1 MILLDAGASTPLRPE
16 VLAAMDPWL
25 GRDGGNPSS
34 LHTAGRRARKA
45 VEDAREKAA
54 AALGLRDP
62 RELIFT
68 SGATESNALAILG
81 AGEALGGRA
90 EAVVGAVEHPSVLAP
105 FALLER
111 RGRRV
116 TRLAA
121 GPDGRVAVP
130 SGPASFASVQA
141 VNHETGAIQPVAE
154 IRRALPGAI
163 LHVDAAQAV
172 GKIPLDLGL
181 ADLWTLSAHKIHGPR
196 GAGALVVRRGCALE
210 PLLGGGGQ
218 EFGLRAGTENVAGI
232 VGLAEALSLPPG
244 RLAALRDRLERAL
257 LRLPGARRNGPER
270 ERAPHLSNVAFE
282 GLRGDTLVHALDA
295 EGLCASSGSAC
306 ASGSA
311 EPSPVLLAMG
321 QPPERAR
328 EGVRFGVSALSTEAE
343 IDGAIA
349 IVERTLA
356 RLRAVAGA
364 AR

>member
-16 VLAAMDPWL
+16 VLAAMEPWL

-34 LHTAGRRARKA
+34 LHAAGRRARKA
-45 VEDAREKAA
+45 VEDARERAA
-54 AALGLRDP
+54 AALGLLDP
-62 RELIFT
+62 RELIFG

-81 AGEALGGRA
+81 AAEALGAKA
-90 EAVVGAVEHPSVLAP
+90 ELVVGAVEHPSVLAP
-105 FALLER
+105 FARLER
-111 RGRRV
+111 RGWKV
-116 TRLAA
+116 TPLPA

-130 SGPASFASVQA
+130 GAPAAFASVQA
-141 VNHETGAIQPVAE
+141 VNHETGALQPIAE
-154 IRRALPGAI
+154 LRRALPRAV

-181 ADLWTLSAHKIHGPR
+181 ADLWTLSAHKVHGPR
-196 GAGALVVRRGCALE
+196 GVGALVVRRGCALE
-210 PLLGGGGQ
+210 PLLAGGGQ

-232 VGLAEALSLPPG
+232 VGFAEALALPAG
-244 RLAALRDRLERAL
+244 RLQALRDRLERAL

-270 ERAPHLSNVAFE
+270 ERAPHLSNLAFE

-295 EGLCASSGSAC
+295 EGLCVSSGSAC

-328 EGVRFGVSALSTEAE
+328 EGVRFGVSALTTEGEVDA
-343 IDGAIA
+343 AIA
-349 IVERTLA
+349 LVERTVA
-356 RLRAVAGA
+356 RLRAVAGP